1 MSSTPGGSVSSPP
14 PSSTPVPT
22 PTPPSSSTEPPP
34 STSTPPSPSTTPP
47 SSSSTPTP
55 TSTPEQST
63 PSPQPSPTTQANP
76 TPTTTPPQQGS
87 SSPPVGNGSTQN
99 TPSSTPT
106 ISSTSTSVLTSVL
119 VTTGANGQVVTTTIQ
134 STIIITPT
142 VSASSGSSSNTGA
155 IVGGVAGG
163 IAGLIAI
170 LLIGLF
176 CWRRNRRR
184 RDDFDGNFDP
194 DRVVGHTGHTDLAG
208 AEVTPYSYEPGV
220 AGGMPVH
227 SGPSTGAP
235 SSSGG
240 GSMRQYRDSQ
250 ALLGSAFEA
259 GAATAT
265 SGSHYAPTSSD
276 SASAYPSSIAHS
288 SQQHGAMPVPQP
300 YRPMSGKERE
310 ALRQRGEG
318 GLGLAS
324 ALEEDEVIQHTDGG
338 QIPVPS
344 VPASPPHE
352 VPPSYDSI
360 PR

>member
-1 MSSTPGGSVSSPP
+1 MRGPTLVGLSHSFLAVDHHCHACALMALDKRQSD
-14 PSSTPVPT
+14 VPT
-22 PTPPSSSTEPPP
+22 PTPPSSSTEPP
-34 STSTPPSPSTTPP
+34 STSSPPTPSTTPT

-55 TSTPEQST
+55 TSTPEQTTS
-63 PSPQPSPTTQANP
+63 SPQPSPTTQANP
-76 TPTTTPPQQGS
+76 TPTTAPQQGS
-87 SSPPVGNGSTQN
+87 SSSPVGNGSTQHTSN
-99 TPSSTPT
+99 STPT
-106 ISSTSTSVLTSVL
+106 LSSTSTSVFTSVL

-134 STIIITPT
+134 STVIITPS
-142 VSASSGSSSNTGA
+142 VSASSSSSSNTGA

-163 IAGLIAI
+163 IAGLTTSMATSI
-170 LLIGLF
+170 LTGWF
-176 CWRRNRRR
+176 
-184 RDDFDGNFDP
+184 
-194 DRVVGHTGHTDLAG
+194 GHAGHTDLAG
-208 AEVTPYSYEPGV
+208 AEVTPYRT
-220 AGGMPVH
+220 PVH

>member
-1 MSSTPGGSVSSPP
+1 MALDKRQSD
-14 PSSTPVPT
+14 VPT
-22 PTPPSSSTEPPP
+22 PTPPSSSTEPP
-34 STSTPPSPSTTPP
+34 STTTTPP
-47 SSSSTPTP
+47 SSTTPTSSSTTPTP
-55 TSTPEQST
+55 TSTPEQPTS
-63 PSPQPSPTTQANP
+63 SPQSSPTTQGNS
-76 TPTTTPPQQGS
+76 TPTTTPQQGPS
-87 SSPPVGNGSTQN
+87 STPVGNGSTQHTSN
-99 TPSSTPT
+99 STPT
-106 ISSTSTSVLTSVL
+106 FSSTSTSVYTSVL
-119 VTTGANGQVVTTTIQ
+119 VSTGANGQVVTTTIQ
-134 STIIITPT
+134 STIIVTP
-142 VSASSGSSSNTGA
+142 SAASSSGSSSNTGA
-155 IVGGVAGG
+155 IVGGIVGG
-163 IAGLIAI
+163 IAGLVAI

-194 DRVVGHTGHTDLAG
+194 DRVVRHTGHTDLAGG

-220 AGGMPVH
+220 AGGTPAH

-250 ALLGSAFEA
+250 ALLAGSVYEA

-276 SASAYPSSIAHS
+276 SASAYPSSITHS
-288 SQQHGAMPVPQP
+288 SQQHGGMPVPQP
-300 YRPMSGKERE
+300 YRPMSTKERE

-338 QIPVPS
+338 QISVPS
-344 VPASPPHE
+344 VPVSPPHE

-360 PR
+360 PGNDPR